1 MYKVAVPFADAYD
14 NEYIYKV
21 GDVYP
26 RDGLEVGPSRLEELS
41 STNNRIGAAL
51 IVEEGTEE
59 DAPGAKK
66 SVDDVEAGV
75 SPSKTPEAK
84 KKARKG

>member
-1 MYKVAVPFADAYD
+1 MYKVVIPFADAHD
-14 NEYIYKV
+14 NEYIYKI

-41 STNNRIGAAL
+41 SANNRIGAAL

-59 DAPGAKK
+59 DVPEAKK
-66 SVDDVEAGV
+66 DIDDVEAGI
-75 SPSKTPEAK
+75 SPSKTSEAK